1 MRVEQLRFCLGVL
14 GACALGALALSRD
27 GGGEEPYVPGLPS
40 TGFLTIELIENPD
53 VTFHFPT
60 DPEFDVVEYQYGH
73 YSGTPLLRVT
83 GDGTVQALEGP
94 TSIHSG
100 NHAASI
106 SSDQLNRVVSYLLS
120 SGLTGFEADAVRVRL
135 DKARNKESERTGD
148 VHISSDVGVHM
159 IRLHL
164 EEVRFSPEEEPIR
177 GYDKRWVWRE
187 PGLSLERAV
196 ELYPEIEELQVY
208 LDAVALLRDLHGAAV
223 QLSVSH

>member
-1 MRVEQLRFCLGVL
+1 MRIEQLRFHLGIL
-14 GACALGALALSRD
+14 GACALALSRY
-27 GGGEEPYVPGLPS
+27 GGGEEPYVPGHPS
-40 TGFLTIELIENPD
+40 TGFLTIELIEDPD
-53 VTFHFPT
+53 VTFHFPS
-60 DPEFDVVEYQYGH
+60 DPEFAVVEYQYGH

-100 NHAASI
+100 THAASI
-106 SSDQLNRVVSYLLS
+106 SFDQLNRVIRHLLS
-120 SGLTGFEADAVRVRL
+120 LGLTGFEADAVRARL
-135 DKARNKESERTGD
+135 DEARNEESQRAGD
-148 VHISSDVGVHM
+148 VHITSDVGVYM

-208 LDAVALLRDLHGAAV
+208 LDAVTVLRDLHDATV
-223 QLSVSH
+223 QVSVSQ